1 MAATGEGV
9 AVTSPCELPQ
19 AQSASK
25 DAIVAIR
32 PENVML
38 VMLPP
43 EAACPVIAQRQR
55 RATIRRYGLTHD
67 RASPIEPLMDVWV
80 WLNFTLLFLA
90 GGLTPGPAVMLVTTA
105 SIRYGFWPS
114 ITPAL
119 GICLANLI
127 WIALAASGVAV
138 VAKAFP
144 DAFLVLKVLGIAFIA
159 WLAWRTAF
167 GAPVDLLRREPP
179 PRSRLFVNGVG
190 LQLANPNALVY
201 FGGLLPTYFNP
212 DQDLIPQVIISM
224 LTVTVC
230 EMFGLM
236 VYASGA
242 DALAKRFRSQAF
254 ATGFF
259 RVAAAAML
267 LSAGF
272 AVYLTWATT
281 GR

>member
-1 MAATGEGV
+1 ME
-9 AVTSPCELPQ
+9 
-19 AQSASK
+19 
-25 DAIVAIR
+25 
-32 PENVML
+32 
-38 VMLPP
+38 
-43 EAACPVIAQRQR
+43 
-55 RATIRRYGLTHD
+55 
-67 RASPIEPLMDVWV
+67 VWV
-80 WLNFTLLFLA
+80 WANVTVLVLA

-105 SIRYGFWPS
+105 SIRYGFGAS
-114 ITPAL
+114 TAPAV
-119 GICLANLI
+119 GICAANLV
-127 WIALAASGVAV
+127 WIALAASGVAL

-144 DAFLVLKVLGIAFIA
+144 EAFLAFKVAGIAFIV
-159 WLAWRTAF
+159 WLAWKTAF

-179 PRSRLFVNGVG
+179 PRGKLFMHGVG

-212 DQDLIPQVIISM
+212 DHDMVPQVLISM
-224 LTVTVC
+224 GTVTVC

-242 DALAKRFRSQAF
+242 DALARRFQSQAF

-259 RVAAAAML
+259 RIAALAMV

-272 AVYLTWATT
+272 AVYLTWSAT

>member
-1 MAATGEGV
+1 MRDTG
-9 AVTSPCELPQ
+9 C
-19 AQSASK
+19 
-25 DAIVAIR
+25 
-32 PENVML
+32 
-38 VMLPP
+38 
-43 EAACPVIAQRQR
+43 
-55 RATIRRYGLTHD
+55 
-67 RASPIEPLMDVWV
+67 
-80 WLNFTLLFLA
+80 
-90 GGLTPGPAVMLVTTA
+90 
-105 SIRYGFWPS
+105 
-114 ITPAL
+114 
-119 GICLANLI
+119 
-127 WIALAASGVAV
+127 
-138 VAKAFP
+138 
-144 DAFLVLKVLGIAFIA
+144 
-159 WLAWRTAF
+159 
-167 GAPVDLLRREPP
+167 EPP

-212 DQDLIPQVIISM
+212 DRDLIPQVIISM